1 MFKPKNDIYKN
12 WNKDLYIAVKDKD
25 NITYDDYNNE
35 IVEYYKPFYFGKVN
49 YQPLTRKDL
58 EAYIQQFGETKN
70 NIVSCL
76 INYTDDGKIH
86 TLDLA
91 YLYNATPNGEI
102 PDEEL
107 VEIQNGETIQL
118 DPPAKDAR
126 YGSKANYIVRS
137 YKPQNTKIMVI
148 FEELVKEEN

>member
-1 MFKPKNDIYKN
+1 MFKPINDIYKN
-12 WNKDLYIAVKDKD
+12 WNKDLYIANKNKD
-25 NITYDDYNNE
+25 NITYDEYNNE
-35 IVEYYKPFYFGKVN
+35 IVNYKTPFYFGRVN

-58 EAYIQQFGETKN
+58 EAYIKEFGETNN

-86 TLDLA
+86 DLDLA
-91 YLYNATPNGEI
+91 YLYGANPNGENC
-102 PDEEL
+102 
-107 VEIQNGETIQL
+107 NG
-118 DPPAKDAR
+118 DN
-126 YGSKANYIVRS
+126 ANYIVRS

>member
-1 MFKPKNDIYKN
+1 MFKPINDIYKN
-12 WNKDLYIAVKDKD
+12 WNKDLYIANKDKD
-25 NITYDDYNNE
+25 NITYDEYNNE
-35 IVEYYKPFYFGKVN
+35 VVSYEKPFYFGRVN

-58 EAYIQQFGETKN
+58 EAYIKEYGETNN

-91 YLYNATPNGEI
+91 YLYGATPDGEGCNG
-102 PDEEL
+102 D
-107 VEIQNGETIQL
+107 N
-118 DPPAKDAR
+118 
-126 YGSKANYIVRS
+126 ANYVVRS